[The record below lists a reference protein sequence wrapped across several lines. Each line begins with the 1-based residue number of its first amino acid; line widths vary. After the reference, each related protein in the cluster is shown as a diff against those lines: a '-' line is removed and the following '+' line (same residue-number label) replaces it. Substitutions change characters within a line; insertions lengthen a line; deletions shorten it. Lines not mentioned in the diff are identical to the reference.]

1 MMPDQPIIL
10 ATRRSPLAL
19 CQAELA
25 KAHVEQVFHGA
36 TAELKEFV
44 TTGDKKTSWSL
55 EKEGGKGLFTK
66 ELEDALLAGEADL
79 AVHSAKDLPTEM
91 PEGLALAAFLPREVV
106 HDVLVV
112 KEGIEKPKMIAT
124 SSPRRRLQL
133 KTIFPCAVWS
143 EIRGNVD
150 TRLKKI
156 ASGKADATVLAAAG
170 LKRLGIDSFEGVTF
184 QPMTIEEIVPAVGQ
198 GAIALQCRVED
209 VEKFAPLSCPD
220 TQRAVELERKFLH
233 AMGGGCHTAT
243 AGHVFE
249 GKLYVFHEDTGR
261 QSFDLPKE
269 GADVNEWLAGVVA
282 QVVEDPAS

>member
-1 MMPDQPIIL
+1 MPDQPIIL

-19 CQAELA
+19 CQANLA
-25 KAHVEQVFHGA
+25 KAHVESVFGGA

-44 TTGDKKTSWSL
+44 TTGDKQTKWSL
-55 EKEGGKGLFTK
+55 EDKGGKGLFTK

-91 PEGLALAAFLPREVV
+91 PAGLAICAYLPREVT
-106 HDVLVV
+106 HDVLVMQSGV
-112 KEGIEKPKMIAT
+112 EKPCMIAT

-133 KTIFPCAVWS
+133 KALYPCAVWS

-170 LKRLGIDSFEGVTF
+170 LKRLGIESFEGVVFT
-184 QPMTIEEIVPAVGQ
+184 PMTFEQIVPAVGQ
-198 GAIALQCRVED
+198 GAIALQCRFED
-209 VEKFAPLSCPD
+209 VEKFAALTCAQ
-220 TQRAVELERKFLH
+220 TKTAVELERKFLA

-243 AGHVFE
+243 AGHVAS
-249 GKLYVFHEDTGR
+249 GKLHVFHEDTGR
-261 QSFDLPKE
+261 QSFPLPKDGE
-269 GADVNEWLAGVVA
+269 NADAWLRDVVA
-282 QVVEDPAS
+282 QVIEG

>member
-1 MMPDQPIIL
+1 MSEQAIIL

-25 KAHVEQVFHGA
+25 KAHVESVFAGA

-44 TTGDKKTSWSL
+44 TTGDKKTKWSL

-91 PEGLALAAFLPREVV
+91 PEGLVIAAYLPREVA
-106 HDVLVV
+106 HDVMVV
-112 KEGIEKPKMIAT
+112 KDGCAKPCMIAT

-133 KTIFPCAVWS
+133 KVMFPCAVWS

-156 ASGKADATVLAAAG
+156 ASGKAEATVLAAAG
-170 LKRLGIDSFEGVTF
+170 LTRLGIESFEGVTF

-198 GAIALQCRVED
+198 GAIALQCRLED
-209 VEKFAPLSCPD
+209 AEKFAALSCPD
-220 TQRAVELERKFLH
+220 TQRAVELERKFLT

-243 AGHVFE
+243 AGHVAG
-249 GKLYVFHEDTGR
+249 GKLHVFHEDTGR

-269 GADVNEWLAGVVA
+269 GADADAWMKEVTA
-282 QVVEDPAS
+282 QVLEGASS

>member
-1 MMPDQPIIL
+1 MSIQPIIL

-19 CQAELA
+19 CQANLA
-25 KAHVEQVFHGA
+25 KEHVEAVLGVA
-36 TAELKEFV
+36 AELKEFV

-55 EKEGGKGLFTK
+55 EDKGGKGLFTK

-91 PEGLALAAFLPREVV
+91 PEGLAICAYLPREAA
-106 HDVLVV
+106 HDVLIVQYGV
-112 KEGIEKPKMIAT
+112 EKPSMIAT

-133 KTIFPCAVWS
+133 KEMFPCAVWS

-156 ASGKADATVLAAAG
+156 ATGKAEATVLAAAG
-170 LKRLGIDSFEGVTF
+170 LKRLGIDSFEGVVF
-184 QPMTIEEIVPAVGQ
+184 RPMSIEEIVPAVGQ

-209 VEKFAPLSCPD
+209 VEKFASLTCPQ
-220 TQRAVELERKFLH
+220 TQAAVELERKFLA

-243 AGHVFE
+243 AGHVAA
-249 GKLYVFHEDTGR
+249 GQLHVFHEDSGR
-261 QSFDLPKE
+261 QVFDLP
-269 GADVNEWLAGVVA
+269 GDSADLDTWLRDVVA
-282 QVVEDPAS
+282 RVVGESAS